1 MKVVASAPEGLE
13 KSLAEEISNLG
24 GFNINTYKRFINFE
38 CDFETFYRVHFYSRL
53 AFRFYREIASF
64 NCYDKQSLY
73 AGVRDSFDWLNWLH
87 FDKTFNVQVTGRTS
101 SLSHTHFT
109 ALEVKNSITDLQQ
122 AVWNK
127 RSNISL
133 ANPDFIIHLH
143 LNNNKAILSL
153 QSSVESLHKRG
164 YRPAIGNAPLK
175 ENLASGLIN
184 MTKWNGKVP
193 LIDFMCGSGTFLI
206 EAVNQFLGVPINI
219 DQVYLFENWLDFR
232 QDIYL
237 NEKNKAKNKI
247 INYEKLPTIIGCEI
261 NKKVFEQANV
271 NISLAGLENYIELIN
286 NDFLALQLSC
296 SPGIIICNP
305 PYGKKLG
312 DENELICLYEQM
324 GIFLKNNFSGWEFWL
339 LSGNPKLT
347 KYLKMKSS
355 LKIPVSNGGIDCRWI
370 KYLIRL
376 FNFCLKRPLLSCL
389 NLLMF
394 EEDKVLWLIF
404 LQASNLS
411 LQEINR

>member
-1 MKVVASAPEGLE
+1 MNVVASSPEGLE

-133 ANPDFIIHLH
+133 DNPDFIIHLH

-153 QSSVESLHKRG
+153 QSSIESLHKRG

-184 MTKWNGKVP
+184 MTQWNGKVP

-232 QDIYL
+232 KDIYL

-296 SPGIIICNP
+296 TPGIIICNP

-370 KYLIRL
+370 KYFIR
-376 FNFCLKRPLLSCL
+376 
-389 NLLMF
+389 
-394 EEDKVLWLIF
+394 
-404 LQASNLS
+404 
-411 LQEINR
+411 

>member
-1 MKVVASAPEGLE
+1 MNVVASSPEGLE

-73 AGVRDSFDWLNWLH
+73 EGVRDSFDWLNWLH
-87 FDKTFNVQVTGRTS
+87 FEKTFNVQVTGRTS

-109 ALEVKNSITDLQQ
+109 ALEVKNSITDLQK

-133 ANPDFIIHLH
+133 DNPDFIIHLH

-153 QSSVESLHKRG
+153 QSSVQSLHKRG
-164 YRPAIGNAPLK
+164 YRPAVGNAPLK

-184 MTKWNGKVP
+184 MTQWNGKVP

-232 QDIYL
+232 KDIYL

-296 SPGIIICNP
+296 TPGIIICNP

-370 KYLIRL
+370 KYLIR
-376 FNFCLKRPLLSCL
+376 
-389 NLLMF
+389 
-394 EEDKVLWLIF
+394 
-404 LQASNLS
+404 
-411 LQEINR
+411 

>member
-1 MKVVASAPEGLE
+1 MNVVASSPEGLE

-133 ANPDFIIHLH
+133 DNPDFIIHLH

-184 MTKWNGKVP
+184 MTQWNGKVP

-232 QDIYL
+232 KDIYL
-237 NEKNKAKNKI
+237 TEKNKAKNKI

-296 SPGIIICNP
+296 TPGIIICNP

-370 KYLIRL
+370 KYLIR
-376 FNFCLKRPLLSCL
+376 
-389 NLLMF
+389 
-394 EEDKVLWLIF
+394 
-404 LQASNLS
+404 
-411 LQEINR
+411 

>member
-1 MKVVASAPEGLE
+1 MNVVASSPEGLE

-133 ANPDFIIHLH
+133 DNPDFIIHLH

-184 MTKWNGKVP
+184 MTQWNGKVP

-206 EAVNQFLGVPINI
+206 EAVNQSLKVPINI

-232 QDIYL
+232 KDIYL
-237 NEKNKAKNKI
+237 TEKNKAKNKI

-261 NKKVFEQANV
+261 NKKVFEEAKV

-286 NDFLALQLSC
+286 NDFLELQLSC
-296 SPGIIICNP
+296 TPGIIICNP

-312 DENELICLYEQM
+312 DENELIYLYEQM

-370 KYLIRL
+370 KYLIR
-376 FNFCLKRPLLSCL
+376 
-389 NLLMF
+389 
-394 EEDKVLWLIF
+394 
-404 LQASNLS
+404 
-411 LQEINR
+411 

>member
-1 MKVVASAPEGLE
+1 MNVVASSPEGLE

-133 ANPDFIIHLH
+133 DNPDFIIHLH

-184 MTKWNGKVP
+184 MTQWNGKVP

-232 QDIYL
+232 KDIYI

-286 NDFLALQLSC
+286 NDFLKLQLSC
-296 SPGIIICNP
+296 TPGIIICNP

-370 KYLIRL
+370 KYLIR
-376 FNFCLKRPLLSCL
+376 
-389 NLLMF
+389 
-394 EEDKVLWLIF
+394 
-404 LQASNLS
+404 
-411 LQEINR
+411 

>member
-1 MKVVASAPEGLE
+1 MNVVASSPEGLE
-13 KSLAEEISNLG
+13 KYLAEEISDLG

-64 NCYDKQSLY
+64 TCYDRESLY
-73 AGVRDSFDWLNWLH
+73 EGVRDSFNWLDWLH
-87 FDKTFNVQVTGRTS
+87 YEKTFNVQVTGRTS

-122 AVWNK
+122 AIWNR

-133 ANPDFIIHLH
+133 DNPDFIIHLH
-143 LNNNKAILSL
+143 LNNNKAILSF
-153 QSSVESLHKRG
+153 QSSLESLHKRG
-164 YRPAIGNAPLK
+164 YRPAVGNAPLK

-184 MTKWNGKVP
+184 MTQWDGKVP
-193 LIDFMCGSGTFLI
+193 LIDIMCGSGTFLI
-206 EAVNQFLGVPINI
+206 EAVNQFLEVPLNI
-219 DQVYLFENWLDFR
+219 EQIYLFENWLDFR
-232 QDIYL
+232 KDIYL

-247 INYEKLPTIIGCEI
+247 INYEKLPKIMGYEI
-261 NKKVFEQANV
+261 NKSVFEQAKV
-271 NISLAGLENYIELIN
+271 NTLLAGLENYIELIN
-286 NDFLALQLSC
+286 DDFLELKPKF

-312 DENELICLYEQM
+312 KENELIDLYEQL

-339 LSGNPKLT
+339 LSGNSKLT

-370 KYLIRL
+370 KYLIR
-376 FNFCLKRPLLSCL
+376 
-389 NLLMF
+389 
-394 EEDKVLWLIF
+394 
-404 LQASNLS
+404 
-411 LQEINR
+411 

>member
-1 MKVVASAPEGLE
+1 MNVVASSPEGLE

-184 MTKWNGKVP
+184 MTQWNGKVP

-206 EAVNQFLGVPINI
+206 EAVNQYLGVPINI
-219 DQVYLFENWLDFR
+219 DQVYLFENWLDFKK
-232 QDIYL
+232 DIYL

-286 NDFLALQLSC
+286 NDFLALQLTC
-296 SPGIIICNP
+296 TPGIIICNP

-312 DENELICLYEQM
+312 DENELIYLYEQM

-355 LKIPVSNGGIDCRWI
+355 LKIPISNGGIDCRWI
-370 KYLIRL
+370 KYLIR
-376 FNFCLKRPLLSCL
+376 
-389 NLLMF
+389 
-394 EEDKVLWLIF
+394 
-404 LQASNLS
+404 
-411 LQEINR
+411 

>member
-1 MKVVASAPEGLE
+1 MNVVASSPEGLE

-184 MTKWNGKVP
+184 MTQWNGKVP

-232 QDIYL
+232 KDIYL

-247 INYEKLPTIIGCEI
+247 INYEKLPPIIGCEI

-296 SPGIIICNP
+296 TPGIIICNP

-312 DENELICLYEQM
+312 DENELIYLYEQM

-370 KYLIRL
+370 KYLIR
-376 FNFCLKRPLLSCL
+376 
-389 NLLMF
+389 
-394 EEDKVLWLIF
+394 
-404 LQASNLS
+404 
-411 LQEINR
+411 

>member
-1 MKVVASAPEGLE
+1 MNVVASSPEGLE

-133 ANPDFIIHLH
+133 DNPDFIIHLH

-184 MTKWNGKVP
+184 MTQWNGKVP

-261 NKKVFEQANV
+261 NKKVFEQANL

-286 NDFLALQLSC
+286 NDFLELQLSC
-296 SPGIIICNP
+296 TPGIIICNP

-312 DENELICLYEQM
+312 DENELIYLYEQM

-370 KYLIRL
+370 KYLIR
-376 FNFCLKRPLLSCL
+376 
-389 NLLMF
+389 
-394 EEDKVLWLIF
+394 
-404 LQASNLS
+404 
-411 LQEINR
+411 

>member
-1 MKVVASAPEGLE
+1 MNVVASSPEGLE

-133 ANPDFIIHLH
+133 DNPDFIIHLH
-143 LNNNKAILSL
+143 LNNNKAIISL

-164 YRPAIGNAPLK
+164 YRPAVGNAPLK

-184 MTKWNGKVP
+184 MTQWNGKVP

-232 QDIYL
+232 KDIYL

-296 SPGIIICNP
+296 TPGIIICNP

-370 KYLIRL
+370 KYLIR
-376 FNFCLKRPLLSCL
+376 
-389 NLLMF
+389 
-394 EEDKVLWLIF
+394 
-404 LQASNLS
+404 
-411 LQEINR
+411 

>member
-1 MKVVASAPEGLE
+1 MNVVASSPEGLE

-122 AVWNK
+122 AFWNK

-133 ANPDFIIHLH
+133 DNPDFIIHLH
-143 LNNNKAILSL
+143 LNNNQAILSL

-175 ENLASGLIN
+175 ENLASGLIY
-184 MTKWNGKVP
+184 MTQWNGEVP
-193 LIDFMCGSGTFLI
+193 LIDLMCGSGTFLI

-219 DQVYLFENWLDFR
+219 NQVYLFENWLDFR
-232 QDIYL
+232 KDIYL

-247 INYEKLPTIIGCEI
+247 INYEKLPKIIGCEI
-261 NKKVFEQANV
+261 DRSVFDQAKV
-271 NISLAGLENYIELIN
+271 NITLAGLENYIELIN
-286 NDFLALQLSC
+286 NDFLELQLKL

-370 KYLIRL
+370 KYLIR
-376 FNFCLKRPLLSCL
+376 
-389 NLLMF
+389 
-394 EEDKVLWLIF
+394 
-404 LQASNLS
+404 
-411 LQEINR
+411 

>member
-1 MKVVASAPEGLE
+1 MNVVASAPEGLE
-13 KSLAEEISNLG
+13 KYLAEEISNLG

-38 CDFETFYRVHFYSRL
+38 CDFDTFYRIHFYSRL

-73 AGVRDSFDWLNWLH
+73 EGVRDSFDWLDWLH
-87 FDKTFNVQVTGRTS
+87 YEKTFNVQVTGRTS

-133 ANPDFIIHLH
+133 DNPDFIIHLH
-143 LNNNKAILSL
+143 LNNNKAIISL

-164 YRPAIGNAPLK
+164 YRPAVGNAPLK
-175 ENLASGLIN
+175 ENLASGLVNI
-184 MTKWNGKVP
+184 TQWNGKVP
-193 LIDFMCGSGTFLI
+193 LIDFMCGSGTLLI
-206 EAVNQFLGVPINI
+206 EAVNQFLKVPINV

-232 QDIYL
+232 KDIYL

-247 INYEKLPTIIGCEI
+247 INYEELPKIIGCEI
-261 NKKVFEQANV
+261 NRSVFDQAKV

-286 NDFLALQLSC
+286 NDFLELQLKF

-370 KYLIRL
+370 KYLIR
-376 FNFCLKRPLLSCL
+376 
-389 NLLMF
+389 
-394 EEDKVLWLIF
+394 
-404 LQASNLS
+404 
-411 LQEINR
+411 

>member
-1 MKVVASAPEGLE
+1 MNVVASSPEGLE
-13 KSLAEEISNLG
+13 KYLAEEISNLG

-73 AGVRDSFDWLNWLH
+73 EGVRDSFDWLNWLH

-133 ANPDFIIHLH
+133 DNPDFIIHLH

-184 MTKWNGKVP
+184 MTQWNGKVP

-232 QDIYL
+232 KDIYL

-296 SPGIIICNP
+296 TPGIIICNP

-312 DENELICLYEQM
+312 DENELIYLYEQM

-370 KYLIRL
+370 KYLIR
-376 FNFCLKRPLLSCL
+376 
-389 NLLMF
+389 
-394 EEDKVLWLIF
+394 
-404 LQASNLS
+404 
-411 LQEINR
+411 

>member
-1 MKVVASAPEGLE
+1 MNVVASSPEGLE
-13 KSLAEEISNLG
+13 KYLAEEIANLG

-73 AGVRDSFDWLNWLH
+73 EGVRDSFDWIGWLH
-87 FDKTFNVQVTGRTS
+87 YEKTFNVQVTGKTS

-109 ALEVKNSITDLQQ
+109 ALEVKNSIIDLQK

-133 ANPDFIIHLH
+133 DNPDFIIHLH
-143 LNNNKAILSL
+143 LNNNKAIISL

-164 YRPAIGNAPLK
+164 YRPAVGNAPLK

-184 MTKWNGKVP
+184 MTQWNGKVP

-232 QDIYL
+232 KDIYL

-296 SPGIIICNP
+296 TPGIIICNP

-312 DENELICLYEQM
+312 DENELIHLYEQM

-370 KYLIRL
+370 KYLIR
-376 FNFCLKRPLLSCL
+376 
-389 NLLMF
+389 
-394 EEDKVLWLIF
+394 
-404 LQASNLS
+404 
-411 LQEINR
+411 

>member
-1 MKVVASAPEGLE
+1 MNVVASSPEGLE
-13 KSLAEEISNLG
+13 KCLAEEISNLG
-24 GFNINTYKRFINFE
+24 GFNINIYKRFINFE
-38 CDFETFYRVHFYSRL
+38 CNFETFYRVHFYSRL

-133 ANPDFIIHLH
+133 DNPDFIIHLH
-143 LNNNKAILSL
+143 LSNNKAILSL

-184 MTKWNGKVP
+184 MTQWNGKVP

-232 QDIYL
+232 KDIYL

-271 NISLAGLENYIELIN
+271 NVSLAGLENYIELIN

-296 SPGIIICNP
+296 TPGIIICNP

-370 KYLIRL
+370 KYLIR
-376 FNFCLKRPLLSCL
+376 
-389 NLLMF
+389 
-394 EEDKVLWLIF
+394 
-404 LQASNLS
+404 
-411 LQEINR
+411 

>member
-1 MKVVASAPEGLE
+1 MNVVASSPEGLE

-73 AGVRDSFDWLNWLH
+73 EGVRDSFDWLNWLH

-109 ALEVKNSITDLQQ
+109 ALEVKNSITDLQK

-133 ANPDFIIHLH
+133 DNPDFIIHLH

-184 MTKWNGKVP
+184 MTQWNGKVP

-232 QDIYL
+232 KDIYL

-296 SPGIIICNP
+296 TPGIIICNP

-370 KYLIRL
+370 KYLIR
-376 FNFCLKRPLLSCL
+376 
-389 NLLMF
+389 
-394 EEDKVLWLIF
+394 
-404 LQASNLS
+404 
-411 LQEINR
+411 

>member
-1 MKVVASAPEGLE
+1 MNVVASSPEGLE

-122 AVWNK
+122 AAWNK

-133 ANPDFIIHLH
+133 DNPDFIVHLH

-184 MTKWNGKVP
+184 MTQWNGKVP

-232 QDIYL
+232 KDIYL

-247 INYEKLPTIIGCEI
+247 INYEKLPKIIGCEI

-296 SPGIIICNP
+296 TPGIIICNP

-312 DENELICLYEQM
+312 DENELIYLYEQM

-370 KYLIRL
+370 KYLIR
-376 FNFCLKRPLLSCL
+376 
-389 NLLMF
+389 
-394 EEDKVLWLIF
+394 
-404 LQASNLS
+404 
-411 LQEINR
+411 

>member
-1 MKVVASAPEGLE
+1 MNVVASSPEGLE

-122 AVWNK
+122 SVWNK

-133 ANPDFIIHLH
+133 DNPDFIIHLH

-184 MTKWNGKVP
+184 MTQWNGKVP

-206 EAVNQFLGVPINI
+206 EAVNQFLEVPINI

-261 NKKVFEQANV
+261 NKKVFEQAKV

-296 SPGIIICNP
+296 TPGIIICNP

-370 KYLIRL
+370 KYLIR
-376 FNFCLKRPLLSCL
+376 
-389 NLLMF
+389 
-394 EEDKVLWLIF
+394 
-404 LQASNLS
+404 
-411 LQEINR
+411 

>member
-1 MKVVASAPEGLE
+1 MNVVASSPEGLE

-73 AGVRDSFDWLNWLH
+73 EGVRDSFDWLNWLH

-133 ANPDFIIHLH
+133 DNPDFIIHLH
-143 LNNNKAILSL
+143 LNNNKAIISL

-164 YRPAIGNAPLK
+164 YRPAVGNAPLK

-184 MTKWNGKVP
+184 MTQWNGKVP

-232 QDIYL
+232 KDIYL

-296 SPGIIICNP
+296 TPGIIICNP

-370 KYLIRL
+370 KYLIR
-376 FNFCLKRPLLSCL
+376 
-389 NLLMF
+389 
-394 EEDKVLWLIF
+394 
-404 LQASNLS
+404 
-411 LQEINR
+411 

>member
-1 MKVVASAPEGLE
+1 MNVVASSPEGLE

-127 RSNISL
+127 RSNVSL

-184 MTKWNGKVP
+184 MTQWNGKVP

-232 QDIYL
+232 KDIYL

-296 SPGIIICNP
+296 TPGIIICNP

-370 KYLIRL
+370 KYLIR
-376 FNFCLKRPLLSCL
+376 
-389 NLLMF
+389 
-394 EEDKVLWLIF
+394 
-404 LQASNLS
+404 
-411 LQEINR
+411 

>member
-1 MKVVASAPEGLE
+1 MNIVASAPEGLE
-13 KSLAEEISNLG
+13 KYLAKEISNLG
-24 GFNINTYKRFINFE
+24 GFNINIYKRFINFE
-38 CDFETFYRVHFYSRL
+38 CDFDTFYRVHFYSRL

-73 AGVRDSFDWLNWLH
+73 EGVRDSFDWLDRLH
-87 FDKTFNVQVTGRTS
+87 YEKTFNVQVTGRTS

-133 ANPDFIIHLH
+133 DNPDFIIHLH

-175 ENLASGLIN
+175 EKLASGLIN
-184 MTKWNGKVP
+184 MTQWNGKVP

-206 EAVNQFLGVPINI
+206 EAVNQYLGVPINI
-219 DQVYLFENWLDFR
+219 DQVYLFENWLDFKK
-232 QDIYL
+232 DIYL
-237 NEKNKAKNKI
+237 NEKNKAIKKI
-247 INYEKLPTIIGCEI
+247 INYEKIPKIIGCEI
-261 NKKVFEQANV
+261 NKKVFEQAKL
-271 NISLAGLENYIELIN
+271 NISLARLENYIELIN
-286 NDFLALQLSC
+286 NDFLELHLKFTS
-296 SPGIIICNP
+296 GIIICNP

-312 DENELICLYEQM
+312 DENELIHLYEQM

-370 KYLIRL
+370 KYLIR
-376 FNFCLKRPLLSCL
+376 
-389 NLLMF
+389 
-394 EEDKVLWLIF
+394 
-404 LQASNLS
+404 
-411 LQEINR
+411 

>member
-1 MKVVASAPEGLE
+1 MNVVASSPEGLE
-13 KSLAEEISNLG
+13 KYLAEEISNLG
-24 GFNINTYKRFINFE
+24 GFNINTYKRYINFE
-38 CDFETFYRVHFYSRL
+38 CDFDTFYRVHFYSRL

-64 NCYDKQSLY
+64 KCYDKLSLY

-133 ANPDFIIHLH
+133 DNPDFIIHLH
-143 LNNNKAILSL
+143 LNNNKAIISL

-164 YRPAIGNAPLK
+164 YRPAVGNAPLK

-184 MTKWNGKVP
+184 MTKWDGKVP

-206 EAVNQFLGVPINI
+206 EAVNQFLEVPINI
-219 DQVYLFENWLDFR
+219 EQVYLFENWLDFR
-232 QDIYL
+232 RDIYL

-247 INYEKLPTIIGCEI
+247 LNYEKLPSIIGCEI
-261 NKKVFEQANV
+261 NQKVFEQAKL
-271 NISLAGLENYIELIN
+271 NISLAGLENYIEIIN
-286 NDFLALQLSC
+286 NDFLELQLKC
-296 SPGIIICNP
+296 SPGIILCNP

-312 DENELICLYEQM
+312 DENELISLYEQM

-370 KYLIRL
+370 KYLIR
-376 FNFCLKRPLLSCL
+376 
-389 NLLMF
+389 
-394 EEDKVLWLIF
+394 
-404 LQASNLS
+404 
-411 LQEINR
+411 

>member
-1 MKVVASAPEGLE
+1 MNVVASSPEGLE

-184 MTKWNGKVP
+184 MTQWNGKVP

-206 EAVNQFLGVPINI
+206 EAVNQYLGVPINI

-232 QDIYL
+232 KDIYL

-247 INYEKLPTIIGCEI
+247 INYEKLPIIIGCEI

-296 SPGIIICNP
+296 TPGIIICNP

-312 DENELICLYEQM
+312 DENELIYLYEQM

-370 KYLIRL
+370 KYLIR
-376 FNFCLKRPLLSCL
+376 
-389 NLLMF
+389 
-394 EEDKVLWLIF
+394 
-404 LQASNLS
+404 
-411 LQEINR
+411 

>member
-1 MKVVASAPEGLE
+1 MNVVASSPEGLE

-73 AGVRDSFDWLNWLH
+73 EGVRESFDWLNWLH

-133 ANPDFIIHLH
+133 DNPDFIIHLH

-184 MTKWNGKVP
+184 MTQWNGKVP

-232 QDIYL
+232 KDIYL

-261 NKKVFEQANV
+261 NKKVFEQANL

-296 SPGIIICNP
+296 MPGIIICNP

-312 DENELICLYEQM
+312 DENELIYLYEQM

-355 LKIPVSNGGIDCRWI
+355 LKIPISNGGINCRWI
-370 KYLIRL
+370 KYLIR
-376 FNFCLKRPLLSCL
+376 
-389 NLLMF
+389 
-394 EEDKVLWLIF
+394 
-404 LQASNLS
+404 
-411 LQEINR
+411 

>member
-1 MKVVASAPEGLE
+1 MNVVASSPEGLE

-133 ANPDFIIHLH
+133 DNPDFIIHLH

-153 QSSVESLHKRG
+153 QSSLESLHKRG

-184 MTKWNGKVP
+184 MTQWNGKVP

-206 EAVNQFLGVPINI
+206 EAVNQYLGVPINI
-219 DQVYLFENWLDFR
+219 DQVYLFENWLDFKK
-232 QDIYL
+232 DIYL

-247 INYEKLPTIIGCEI
+247 INYEKLPPIIGCEI

-296 SPGIIICNP
+296 TPGIIICNP

-312 DENELICLYEQM
+312 DENELIYLYEQM

-370 KYLIRL
+370 KYLIR
-376 FNFCLKRPLLSCL
+376 
-389 NLLMF
+389 
-394 EEDKVLWLIF
+394 
-404 LQASNLS
+404 
-411 LQEINR
+411 

>member
-1 MKVVASAPEGLE
+1 MNVVASAPEGLE
-13 KSLAEEISNLG
+13 KYLAEEISNLG

-53 AFRFYREIASF
+53 AFRVYREIASF

-133 ANPDFIIHLH
+133 DNPDFIIHLH

-184 MTKWNGKVP
+184 MTQWNGKVP
-193 LIDFMCGSGTFLI
+193 LIDCMCGSGTFLI

-232 QDIYL
+232 KDIYL

-247 INYEKLPTIIGCEI
+247 INYEKLPKIIGCEI

-296 SPGIIICNP
+296 TPGIIICNP

-312 DENELICLYEQM
+312 DENELIYLYEQM

-370 KYLIRL
+370 KYLIR
-376 FNFCLKRPLLSCL
+376 
-389 NLLMF
+389 
-394 EEDKVLWLIF
+394 
-404 LQASNLS
+404 
-411 LQEINR
+411 

>member
-1 MKVVASAPEGLE
+1 MNVVASSPEGLE

-153 QSSVESLHKRG
+153 QSSVASLHKRG

-184 MTKWNGKVP
+184 MTQWNGKVP

-206 EAVNQFLGVPINI
+206 EAVNQYLGVPINI

-232 QDIYL
+232 KDIYL

-296 SPGIIICNP
+296 TPGIIICNP

-312 DENELICLYEQM
+312 DENELIYLYEQM

-370 KYLIRL
+370 KYLIR
-376 FNFCLKRPLLSCL
+376 
-389 NLLMF
+389 
-394 EEDKVLWLIF
+394 
-404 LQASNLS
+404 
-411 LQEINR
+411 

>member
-1 MKVVASAPEGLE
+1 MNVVASSPEGLE

-87 FDKTFNVQVTGRTS
+87 YEKTFNVQVTGRTS

-109 ALEVKNSITDLQQ
+109 ALEVKNSITDLQK

-133 ANPDFIIHLH
+133 DNPDFIIHLH

-184 MTKWNGKVP
+184 MTQWNGKVP

-232 QDIYL
+232 KDIYL

-296 SPGIIICNP
+296 TPGIIICNP

-370 KYLIRL
+370 KYLIR
-376 FNFCLKRPLLSCL
+376 
-389 NLLMF
+389 
-394 EEDKVLWLIF
+394 
-404 LQASNLS
+404 
-411 LQEINR
+411 